1 MDMIGQT
8 PASPKKNT
16 TWIWIV
22 VAIAVIGLC
31 CLVLLVGAGALAVWK
46 GTITLPG
53 ISIPGVNLPS
63 QASPALPTPMT
74 PSQQNP
80 NTTPPTSITVEPYQ
94 PQPTDRYPGLQD
106 LASNWQNPT
115 GPGTN
120 TYDISVSASQP
131 VLLFQGWCTST
142 KAILDQN
149 FQHIQYLV
157 EVDGQPQDVSKLS
170 QANTSAVDKSCRDF
184 AGIIRA
190 WPTGNHTI
198 KISMRLDAK
207 INDGWSDFA
216 AGDYTEIYNITVTQ

>member
-1 MDMIGQT
+1 MEMIEQT
-8 PASPKKNT
+8 PPSPKKNT

-22 VAIAVIGLC
+22 VAIAVVGLC
-31 CLVLLVGAGALAVWK
+31 CLVLVAGAGAFAVWK
-46 GTITLPG
+46 GIITL
-53 ISIPGVNLPS
+53 PGVNLPS
-63 QASPALPTPMT
+63 RASPALPTPMT
-74 PSQQNP
+74 PAQQNP
-80 NTTPPTSITVEPYQ
+80 NTAPPTSITVEPYQ

-106 LASNWQNPT
+106 LASNWQDPK

-120 TYDISVSASQP
+120 TYPISVSASQP

-149 FQHIQYLV
+149 FQHIKYLV
-157 EVDGQPQDVSKLS
+157 EVDGQPVDTSKLS
-170 QANTSAVDKSCRDF
+170 QANTSAVDKSCKDF

-190 WPTGNHTI
+190 WPAGKHTI

-207 INDGWSDFA
+207 INDGWNDFS